1 MYPCASQDPA
11 APAGLRHGGRRRH
24 RDLCRAGAAQQPARP
39 FPAGER
45 PPPARPLRDLYREQ
59 HPYVQCSS
67 AGECVGLYYTCISSY
82 PTPAAG
88 SWLAHPDTSRLHP
101 TARGRAAPHAERFA
115 DAELDYRRRAQRTRR
130 NDTMEKERLLA
141 FTDGV
146 IAVITTIM
154 VLEMKVPQ
162 DASLG
167 SLRSVRPVFLSY
179 AIAGERVRRF

>member
-1 MYPCASQDPA
+1 MAAGGDTVTCAELELRSNRLA
-11 APAGLRHGGRRRH
+11 HFLRASGLRRLDHY
-24 RDLCRAGAAQQPARP
+24 AI
-39 FPAGER
+39 FIENNT
-45 PPPARPLRDLYREQ
+45 
-59 HPYVQCSS
+59 PYVECCS

-82 PTPAAG
+82 LTPAAG
-88 SWLAHPDTSRLHP
+88 SWLAHPYTSRLHL
-101 TARGRAAPHAERFA
+101 TARGRATPHAERFA
-115 DAELDYRRRAQRTRR
+115 DAELHYRRRAQRTRR

-146 IAVITTIM
+146 IAVIITIM

-162 DASLG
+162 DASRG